1 MLPLLHSQSLVPAR
15 RPRSSVLC
23 HFRSFSV
30 LVCFMSSLSLAQ
42 ISFVVIR
49 KGGFHS
55 KEETNVFPHPSSCC
69 YTLLNLRQNSSFS
82 LIKRQLGTKCKGWVV
97 WLFELRMACAMGL

>member
-15 RPRSSVLC
+15 RPRSWVLC

-42 ISFVVIR
+42 ISFVVIK

-55 KEETNVFPHPSSCC
+55 KEETNVFPPPQ
-69 YTLLNLRQNSSFS
+69 LLLLHLVKSETKL
-82 LIKRQLGTKCKGWVV
+82 LILFNQETVGHQVQRVGGVV
-97 WLFELRMACAMGL
+97 V